1 MKRLLALLLLSTV
14 AACSGAA
21 VDRDDS
27 DPAIQARVEGVLRGR
42 TDLELR
48 YVTLDVDQGVVVL
61 SGMVPTQTQRRLAG
75 SLTHRVPGVQQ
86 VLNNLVV
93 GE

>member
-1 MKRLLALLLLSTV
+1 MRRLLAILLLATG
-14 AACSGAA
+14 AACAPA
-21 VDRDDS
+21 VVDRDDS
-27 DPAIQARVEGVLRGR
+27 DPAVKARVEGVLRGR

-48 YVTLDVDQGVVVL
+48 YVTITVDQGLVVL

-75 SLTHRVPGVQQ
+75 SLAHRVPGVSQI
-86 VLNNLVV
+86 LNNLVV